1 MQLPTPEEMPNPEAS
16 LAQAIIEH
24 EYNSP
29 EVMEARK
36 STCFKCQFYL
46 SETMKCSECNCP
58 VVMMAQFNF
67 KKCPHGFWE

>member
-1 MQLPTPEEMPNPEAS
+1 MIPVPETLGEIAK
-16 LAQAIIEH
+16 AIIEH

-29 EVMEARK
+29 EVMELRK
-36 STCFKCQFYL
+36 TTCFACQYYI

-67 KKCPHGFWE
+67 KQCPKGYWE